1 MTTKVIFTLS
11 TEDSTKLG
19 LERVGELTD
28 AYTWVMDDGTWDRS
42 PYNSDQ
48 EQLLIAR
55 AIVHFGVE
63 GVEVENYHVVAD
75 GDDLLIT
82 PRS

>member
-1 MTTKVIFTLS
+1 MKVIFSLS
-11 TEDSTKLG
+11 TEDSIKMG
-19 LERVGELTD
+19 LERVGELED

-42 PYNSDQ
+42 PYNPDQ
-48 EQLLIAR
+48 EPLLIAN
-55 AIVHFGVE
+55 AIKHFGLE
-63 GVEVENYHVVAD
+63 GLEVENYHVVAD